1 MDNIRVEANGKW
13 VELVEKAEY
22 DAPPTWHLK
31 TPEGE
36 FRISVPMQA
45 TQLELV
51 KQYQRVYDSQK
62 DIGIPISDD
71 LMVELVESDWS
82 FVGNEDDVWKFIFT
96 SVGYDQQNLIEDKS
110 ALKEL
115 VRHAAEQL
123 ETLKSDTV
131 SSVDSFDPETD
142 TNADDFFESTSGT
155 LSEMTKLLAET
166 KKSLKRYKVLLE
178 AAERW
183 VAKESMGLNWTNET
197 FLSNYGETPEAKR
210 LMDTYESRQK

>member
-1 MDNIRVEANGKW
+1 MDNIKVEANGKW
-13 VELVEKAEY
+13 VKLVEKAAY
-22 DAPPTWHLK
+22 DAPPTWHLE

-36 FRISVPMQA
+36 FHISVPMQS
-45 TQLELV
+45 TQFELV

-62 DIGIPISDD
+62 DIGIPIADD
-71 LMVELVESDWS
+71 LMVELVESDWG

-96 SVGYDQQNLIEDKS
+96 SVGYDQKNLIEDK
-110 ALKEL
+110 AELKEL
-115 VRHAAEQL
+115 VQDAAEQL
-123 ETLKSDTV
+123 EILKHDVEASAI
-131 SSVDSFDPETD
+131 SFDPEVD
-142 TNADDFFESTSGT
+142 TNTGDFFEFTSAT
-155 LSEMTKLLAET
+155 LSDMTKLLAET

-210 LMDTYESRQK
+210 LMATYEAHQK